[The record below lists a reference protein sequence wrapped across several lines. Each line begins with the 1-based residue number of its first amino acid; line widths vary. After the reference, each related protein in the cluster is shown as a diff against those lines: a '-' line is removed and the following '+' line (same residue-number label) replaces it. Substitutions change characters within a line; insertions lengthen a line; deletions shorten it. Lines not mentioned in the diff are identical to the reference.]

1 MFNITRSDV
10 PERKDDLVA
19 GRYELD
25 GPAGATTVAVKIIDM
40 LGEEVL
46 ITVDV

>member
-1 MFNITRSDV
+1 V

-19 GRYELD
+19 GRYELLAPG
-25 GPAGATTVAVKIIDM
+25 GPEAGETTVAFKIVDM

-46 ITVDV
+46 VTRTV